1 MTVWFAFFKGGF
13 FFFFDVDRMISDYK
27 VETVNDSMSEF
38 FVEFKGPAN
47 SKFLLSNIVIRRKF
61 NELGKIKNSGCF

>member
-1 MTVWFAFFKGGF
+1 
-13 FFFFDVDRMISDYK
+13 MISDYK

-61 NELGKIKNSGCF
+61 NELGKIKTVIVFSFRA